1 MTVFLRD
8 DFARYWRNKNAFD
21 AARDLQ
27 GEIFRQVKGRRTLR
41 FELDGKQFFV
51 KVHEGV
57 GWQEIAK
64 NLMTLR
70 MPVLGASNEW
80 RAINALKQLSVP
92 TMSVAAYGETG
103 HNPAQRF
110 SFLITD
116 DLSPTVSLETLCA
129 KWSGER
135 PRFEFKRQLISEVA
149 RLCRIMHSHGICHRD
164 LYLCHFLLRCAADG
178 SVDQSSSPHLSVIDL
193 HRALL
198 QPSFLSRWIKKDLAG
213 LYFSALDAGL
223 TRTDLLKFMC
233 TYTGLSVRQVLQSDA
248 ALWHAIQKKAQKI
261 KHRER
266 SKQEQRL
273 RESVYK
279 ASQTVDVL
287 RSRGSLALINKRLW
301 QPALH
306 ELIESPDTLM
316 LKAQVLKDGD
326 STTVVSLSLAG
337 REWVIKRYNLKG
349 FWYGASRLL
358 RPSRA
363 WHCWSAAFRLQ
374 AAGIDTPQPLL
385 MLEKRWGPFRREA
398 YYVCEQ
404 VCGTDA
410 KKWLEHEPEPS
421 AQWGVV
427 MKLFEK
433 LFVKLRENRIVH
445 GDMKATNFLICQ
457 QPGGG
462 VALQVVDLDAC
473 RPEFDRA
480 RFHKYFSRDLRRF
493 YANWRHHDA
502 AGKVSQVITKM
513 SRDL

>member
-8 DFARYWRNKNAFD
+8 DFARYWHNKNAFD

-27 GEIFRQVKGRRTLR
+27 GEVFRQVKGRRTLR
-41 FELDGKQFFV
+41 FELDGKLFFA

-64 NLMTLR
+64 NLLTLR
-70 MPVLGASNEW
+70 LPVLGAGNEW
-80 RAINALKQLSVP
+80 RAINALQQLSVP

-110 SFLITD
+110 SFLVTD
-116 DLSPTVSLETLCA
+116 DLSPTISLETLCA

-164 LYLCHFLLRCAADG
+164 LYLCHFLLRCATDG
-178 SVDQSSSPHLSVIDL
+178 SVDQSLKPHLSVIDL

-198 QPSFLSRWIKKDLAG
+198 QPAFLSRWIKKDLAG

-248 ALWHAIQKKAQKI
+248 ALWYAIQKKAQKI

-266 SKQEQRL
+266 NKQEQQL
-273 RESVYK
+273 REAVYK
-279 ASQTVDVL
+279 ASETVDVL
-287 RSRGSLALINKRLW
+287 RSRGGLALINKRLW
-301 QPALH
+301 HPALH
-306 ELIESPDTLM
+306 QLIESPDALM
-316 LKAQVLKDGD
+316 LQAQVLKDGD

-404 VCGTDA
+404 VRGTDA
-410 KKWLEHEPEPS
+410 KKWLEHEPGAS
-421 AQWGVV
+421 AQWSLV
-427 MKLFEK
+427 MNLFEK
-433 LFVKLRENRIVH
+433 LFVRLREHRIVH
-445 GDMKATNFLICQ
+445 GDMKATNFLIYQ

-480 RFHKYFSRDLRRF
+480 RFRKYFSRDLRRF

>member
-8 DFARYWRNKNAFD
+8 DFARYWHNKNAFD
-21 AARDLQ
+21 AARDVQ
-27 GEIFRQVKGRRTLR
+27 GEVFRQVKGRRTLR
-41 FELDGKQFFV
+41 FELDGKLFFA

-57 GWQEIAK
+57 GWQEIVK
-64 NLMTLR
+64 NLLTLR
-70 MPVLGASNEW
+70 LPVLGAGNEW
-80 RAINALKQLSVP
+80 RAINALQQLSVP
-92 TMSVAAYGETG
+92 TLSVAAYGETG

-110 SFLITD
+110 SFLVTD
-116 DLSPTVSLETLCA
+116 DLSPTISLETLCA
-129 KWSGER
+129 KWSGGR

-178 SVDQSSSPHLSVIDL
+178 SVDQSVKPHLSVIDL

-198 QPSFLSRWIKKDLAG
+198 QPAFLSRWIKKDLAG

-233 TYTGLSVRQVLQSDA
+233 TYTGLSVRQVLQSNA
-248 ALWHAIQKKAQKI
+248 ALWYAIQKKAQKI

-266 SKQEQRL
+266 NKQEQQL
-273 RESVYK
+273 REAVYK

-287 RSRGSLALINKRLW
+287 RTQSSLALINKRLW
-301 QPALH
+301 HPALH
-306 ELIESPDTLM
+306 QLIESPDSLM
-316 LKAQVLKDGD
+316 LKAQVIKDGD
-326 STTVVSLSLAG
+326 STTVVSLPLAG

-385 MLEKRWGPFRREA
+385 MLEKRWGPLRREA

-404 VCGTDA
+404 VRGTDA
-410 KKWLEHEPEPS
+410 KKWLEHEHEPS

-427 MKLFEK
+427 MNLFEK
-433 LFVKLRENRIVH
+433 LFVRLREHRIVH

-457 QPGGG
+457 QPCGGL
-462 VALQVVDLDAC
+462 VLQVVDLDAC

-480 RFHKYFSRDLRRF
+480 RFRKYFSRDLRRF

>member
-1 MTVFLRD
+1 
-8 DFARYWRNKNAFD
+8 
-21 AARDLQ
+21 
-27 GEIFRQVKGRRTLR
+27 
-41 FELDGKQFFV
+41 
-51 KVHEGV
+51 
-57 GWQEIAK
+57 
-64 NLMTLR
+64 
-70 MPVLGASNEW
+70 
-80 RAINALKQLSVP
+80 
-92 TMSVAAYGETG
+92 
-103 HNPAQRF
+103 
-110 SFLITD
+110 
-116 DLSPTVSLETLCA
+116 
-129 KWSGER
+129 
-135 PRFEFKRQLISEVA
+135 
-149 RLCRIMHSHGICHRD
+149 MHSHGICHRD